1 MMNSETFRPKRRRRC
16 YGGNAGKNS
25 RLPFGKRE
33 LQLDINVDGQVLPL
47 VAAKVLA
54 ARASIFQSLI
64 ESDGELEI

>member
-1 MMNSETFRPKRRRRC
+1 MLWGQCR
-16 YGGNAGKNS
+16 KNS

-33 LQLDINVDGQVLPL
+33 LQLDINVDGQILPL

>member
-1 MMNSETFRPKRRRRC
+1 MLWGQCR
-16 YGGNAGKNS
+16 KNS

-47 VAAKVLA
+47 VAAQVLA

-64 ESDGELEI
+64 ETDGELEI